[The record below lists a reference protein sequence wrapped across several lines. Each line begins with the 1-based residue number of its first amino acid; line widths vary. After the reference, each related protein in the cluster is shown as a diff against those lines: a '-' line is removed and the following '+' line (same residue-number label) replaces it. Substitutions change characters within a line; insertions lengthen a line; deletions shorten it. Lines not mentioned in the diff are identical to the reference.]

1 MGLKLVIFDVD
12 GTLVD
17 SQDFIVEA
25 QRRAFASLGLPA
37 RSRERALSVVG
48 LSLVEAFDA
57 LTDGQGPS
65 EALAHAYRD
74 AWTNMLSDPSY
85 DMPLYAG
92 AAECVSLLAKRDDTL
107 LAMAT
112 GKSRRGVERLLAK
125 RCWSNHFASIQTAD
139 DHPSKPAPD
148 MILACMAET
157 GVGRADTIMIGDTS
171 YDMEMARAAGVR
183 SLGVAWGYHPPE
195 ELTAAGAERVCVD
208 FAELRAALRA

>member
-25 QRRAFASLGLPA
+25 QRRAFESLGLPA
-37 RSRERALSVVG
+37 RSREKALSVVG

-57 LTDGQGPS
+57 LTDGQGPA
-65 EALAHAYRD
+65 EALAQAYRD
-74 AWTNMLSDPSY
+74 AWTKMLSEPSY

-92 AAECVSLLAKRDDTL
+92 AAECVSVLARRDDTL

-125 RCWSNHFASIQTAD
+125 RCWANHFASVQTAD

-157 GVGRADTIMIGDTS
+157 GIGRADTVMIGDTS

-183 SLGVAWGYHPPE
+183 GLGVAWGYHPAQ
-195 ELTAAGAERVCVD
+195 ELTAAGAERVCAD
-208 FAELRAALRA
+208 FAELRSALQA